1 MLFFRYFSFAFA
13 FFFLGFSSIEME
25 EDWEEEEEGDN
36 FLFCNRESFMGEGV
50 WGEIGF
56 EVEGRSILA
65 NWISSKDLIASSWV
79 ILRDD
84 KFGLRFSFSSSF
96 VWVMGFWLR
105 GGSCGCFFLY
115 FALQVLLWLRDEG

>member
-25 EDWEEEEEGDN
+25 EDWEEEEGGDN

-50 WGEIGF
+50 WGGIGF
-56 EVEGRSILA
+56 EVEGRGILA

-79 ILRDD
+79 MLRDD

-105 GGSCGCFFLY
+105 RGKLWVLFFIFCFTSFTL
-115 FALQVLLWLRDEG
+115 VEG

>member
-25 EDWEEEEEGDN
+25 EDWEEGDN

-56 EVEGRSILA
+56 EVEGRGILA

-79 ILRDD
+79 MLRDD

-105 GGSCGCFFLY
+105 RGKLWVLFLY
-115 FALQVLLWLRDEG
+115 FALQVLLWLRGEG